1 MKYHRIDGWRGYP
14 IPARAV
20 LGASDTGTEPDSPCP
35 TPLVLAEIEGFRK
48 VLRAM
53 HITSRLRVG
62 PSSNVFM
69 VKRWVVVS
77 PADEG
82 QAKSLAAAYLEA
94 TKNETRFIHDAS

>member
-20 LGASDTGTEPDSPCP
+20 LGASDCGTAPDSPCP
-35 TPLVLAEIEGFRK
+35 TPIVLAEIAAFRK
-48 VLRAM
+48 VLRANK
-53 HITSRLRVG
+53 IVSRLRVG
-62 PSSNVFM
+62 VSSNCFM
-69 VKRWVVVS
+69 IKRWVVVS

-82 QAKSLAAAYLEA
+82 QAKSIAAAYLEA